1 VVIGRQGKMGSG
13 IIVRIFLGQ
22 IRQRLRIVRLNEHRI
37 RNIIYPFRGQTKTL
51 LVARAQPE
59 VSL

>member
-1 VVIGRQGKMGSG
+1 MGSG

>member
-1 VVIGRQGKMGSG
+1 MGSG
-13 IIVRIFLGQ
+13 IIVGIFLGQ

-37 RNIIYPFRGQTKTL
+37 RNIIYPFRGQQTKTL

>member
-1 VVIGRQGKMGSG
+1 VVIGRQGKRGSG
-13 IIVRIFLGQ
+13 IIVGIFLGQ
-22 IRQRLRIVRLNEHRI
+22 IRQRLRIARLNEHGI
-37 RNIIYPFRGQTKTL
+37 RNIIYPFCGQMKTL

>member
-13 IIVRIFLGQ
+13 IIVGIFLGQ
-22 IRQRLRIVRLNEHRI
+22 IRQRLRIARLNEHRI
-37 RNIIYPFRGQTKTL
+37 RNIIYPFCGQTKTL